1 MSVRSPLRAVA
12 LTVLVAGSAVACTS
26 GEDVGTAGQVVYQ
39 VSDRVLDLRDE
50 SRATDQ
56 TPRSPGQD
64 VTPGRD
70 LPTRLFWP
78 TEGDGPFPVV
88 VFSHGFSSS
97 PGAYYDLLESWAAAG
112 VVVAAPTFPLT
123 SEGSALVD
131 EGVLDQPADVSF
143 VLTQVLAL
151 DAGDSELA
159 GRIDGSRV
167 AVAGHSLGAM
177 TTLGLLDACCRDPRV
192 TAAMVLSGT
201 LQAFGATATA
211 PGVPTLFVHG
221 TADEVLPVADG
232 EAAYAAAL
240 GPKALVELPGGTH
253 SAPYDDPS
261 DRYSAAV
268 GTLTTDFLRWTL
280 LDDAAALAAVR
291 TDSAQAGLTE
301 LTHDQL
307 TP

>member
-1 MSVRSPLRAVA
+1 MSVRSPLLAAVLA
-12 LTVLVAGSAVACTS
+12 VLVAGTAVACAS
-26 GEDVGTAGQVVYQ
+26 GEDVSTAGRVVYE

-50 SRATDQ
+50 SRATDA
-56 TPRSPGQD
+56 TPESPGHD

-123 SEGSALVD
+123 SERSALVE
-131 EGVLDQPADVSF
+131 EGVLDQPSDVSF

-151 DAGDSELA
+151 DEGDSELA
-159 GRIDGSRV
+159 GRIDGAHV

-177 TTLGLLDACCRDPRV
+177 TSLGLLDACCRDSRV
-192 TAAMVLSGT
+192 TAALVLSGT
-201 LQAFGATATA
+201 LRAFGATAIP
-211 PGVPTLFVHG
+211 PGLPTLFVHG

-232 EAAYAAAL
+232 EAAFAAAL

-253 SAPYDDPS
+253 SAPYDDPA

-268 GTLTTDFLRWTL
+268 GKLTTDFLRWTL
-280 LDDAAALAAVR
+280 LGDATALAALR
-291 TDSAQAGLTE
+291 TDAAQPGLTE
-301 LTHDQL
+301 LTDDQL
-307 TP
+307 TS